1 MMAATP
7 DEESPIEALA
17 ASMAQAEVVGE
28 EIAEAAKEVE
38 AMEAATA
45 EELGLTPDELET
57 YMDGKDEAEPA
68 ATGIVEALADLTVA
82 QQDASEALSE
92 GFKELEE
99 VEAELAAEL
108 GVTVEELEVVEDSA
122 LGLIAPPPDGFEWG
136 DTY

>member
-1 MMAATP
+1 
-7 DEESPIEALA
+7 
-17 ASMAQAEVVGE
+17 
-28 EIAEAAKEVE
+28 
-38 AMEAATA
+38 
-45 EELGLTPDELET
+45 
-57 YMDGKDEAEPA
+57 MDGKDEAEPA